1 MVNLLRPSPA
11 PSALAGNRVLPE
23 EDAPIFSRLTFQWL
37 GPLLAAGFSRP
48 LEKEDLWHL
57 PQKYTTGWVA
67 DDVEVN
73 FYSRCPPEQ
82 RPFSLRHKFPTD
94 IEHTWSPKES
104 YSDVEKATLDT
115 EKVAVLTAY
124 DSSLTKALH
133 RIFFIRFWSA
143 GICRLT
149 GDTLRT
155 TTPLVTK
162 LLLTWLTAS
171 YEYYRLSDE
180 QKRSGV
186 MNCPKGIHYG
196 IGLGITIFAMQVT
209 ANVVTNHSMH
219 LSMTTGLILKTGI
232 IGTIFR
238 KSMRLSGQARLQHS
252 IGKITNMISADASRL
267 DRGCMY
273 IHNLWVAPIQI
284 VIVVGLL
291 CNNLGYSALVGFG
304 VLIFSFP
311 MQIFIGRITVE
322 LRKKSVKITDARVRG
337 TAEVLQG
344 IRLIKFYAWE
354 AFYLSQIGE
363 LRQKEIRILKQATVA
378 RSALI
383 ATSTFIPILSS
394 ILSFITYGL
403 TGHDLNVAV
412 IFSSLQLFNIIR
424 TPFMTLPLDV
434 TVVSDGLVAMGRVS
448 KFLTADELPNE
459 YVVNE
464 LSNFAVEVNG
474 TFTWEI
480 AEQPNS
486 VKLASTLGDKAEKR
500 KIEDKLLISKAD
512 IDNTSSYTSQPF
524 KLQDLCMTVLKG
536 SFVAIVGRVGSGK
549 SSILQALIGEMR
561 RVKGE
566 VIFGGSVACAPQVA
580 WIRNAI
586 LRENILFGQ
595 KFDEDRLRDVINACS
610 LERDLTMLPH
620 GEETEIGEKGINLSG
635 GQKARVSLARV
646 AYSPSDIVLLDD
658 PLSDVDACV
667 GKSILDN
674 CLLKGPL
681 ASKTRILVTHAL
693 HVLDKVDY
701 IYVVDEGVI
710 KEQGTHTDLIENS
723 VIFSRIT
730 EEYAAAECY
739 NDAPKVNRILDI
751 NGKESVV
758 DVPKYTGKNG
768 VLVRMEERN
777 TGPVTWTTYRDYLRA
792 AGGVI
797 WAPIVLL
804 LLVLNQCSRVGN
816 TVFLVFWT
824 TNGIHG
830 FTQGQYM
837 VVYAGIGASQAVFTF
852 LVAAGITMA
861 SLIASLSSSK
871 TALTR
876 VLRSPV
882 SFFDTTPVGRILL
895 RFSKD
900 QDILD
905 NRMALTLTQFLNT
918 FSSVVGTFALIFYIF
933 PLLGIIL
940 VPMIALYYFLSLY
953 YRRTSVETKRLGSLM
968 RSAFYSSY
976 SETLAG
982 LATIRTFR
990 EQNRY
995 VKSVEAGLDFE
1006 NRAHY
1011 ITISIQRWLGVRL
1024 GLFGNVLVL
1033 GIALFAAAYRKTIH
1047 PSKIGVVLIYTLNIT
1062 QTFATMVTQ
1071 FAQNEQNM
1079 SAVECILLY
1088 TRLPSEGNSTAG
1100 FDKPSDKWPEK
1111 GSINFQDVDLAYR
1124 EGLPLVLCG
1133 VSFKIN
1139 PGEKVG
1145 IVGRTGAGKSSL
1157 VQALFRQVIVEVQGG
1172 SIHIDSHDISKMEL
1186 DTLRGRLA
1194 LIPQDMVMFQGTMR
1208 HNLDP
1213 QGSRTDA
1220 ELISVLQRMC
1230 LLPPAGI
1237 RDPVA
1242 EAKFSLDAIVCD
1254 EGINFSVGEKQ
1265 LLALGRALVK
1275 NSQIIVLDEATS
1287 NVDVETDATLQRT
1300 IQTEFSSA
1308 TVLCIAHRLNTIAYY
1323 DRIMVMD
1330 AGKVI
1335 EFDTVLNLF
1344 DKEDS
1349 VFRSLCI
1356 EANLQRSDVER
1367 IRIDHGKTV
1376 L

>member
-1 MVNLLRPSPA
+1 MVSSLRPSPA
-11 PSALAGNRVLPE
+11 PPAFAGNCVLPE
-23 EDAPIFSRLTFQWL
+23 EDAPI
-37 GPLLAAGFSRP
+37 FSRP

-57 PQKYTTGWVA
+57 PQKYTTA
-67 DDVEVN
+67 SITDDVEVK

-82 RPFSLRHKFPTD
+82 RPFSLRHKFPSD

-104 YSDVEKATLDT
+104 FSDVEKTALDT
-115 EKVAVLTAY
+115 EKVAVRTEY

-143 GICRLT
+143 GICRLAE
-149 GDTLRT
+149 DTLRT

-162 LLLTWLTAS
+162 LLLAWLTAS

-180 QKRSGV
+180 QKASGV
-186 MNCPKGIHYG
+186 MDRPKGIQYG
-196 IGLGITIFAMQVT
+196 IGLGFAIFAMQAT
-209 ANVVTNHSMH
+209 ASVVTNHSMH
-219 LSMTTGLILKTGI
+219 LSMTTGLLLKSGI
-232 IGTIFR
+232 IGSIFR
-238 KSMRLSGQARLQHS
+238 KSMRLSGRARLEHS
-252 IGKITNMISADASRL
+252 VGKITNMISADASRL
-267 DRGCMY
+267 DRICMY

-291 CNNLGYSALVGFG
+291 FNNLGYSALVGFG

-311 MQIFIGRITVE
+311 MQVFVGRIMVE

-337 TAEVLQG
+337 TTEALQG

-354 AFYLSQIGE
+354 AFYSFQIGK

-403 TGHDLNVAV
+403 TGHDLNIAI

-424 TPFMTLPLDV
+424 TPFMFLPLDV
-434 TVVSDGLVAMGRVS
+434 TVVSDALVAMSRVS
-448 KFLTADELPNE
+448 EFLTAEELPNE

-464 LSNFAVEVNG
+464 HSNLAVEVNG
-474 TFTWEI
+474 TFTWET
-480 AEQPNS
+480 AEQPDS
-486 VKLASTLGDKAEKR
+486 VKLASALGDKPEKR
-500 KIEDKLLISKAD
+500 NKQKIEDKLPTSEAD
-512 IDNTSSYTSQPF
+512 VDDTSSYTSQPF
-524 KLQDLCMTVLKG
+524 ELQDLYMTVLKG

-549 SSILQALIGEMR
+549 SSILQALIGEIR

-566 VIFGGSVACAPQVA
+566 VIFGGSVAYAPQAA
-580 WIRNAI
+580 WIRNAT

-595 KFDEDRLRDVINACS
+595 ELDEDRLQEVISACS

-646 AYSPSDIVLLDD
+646 AYSPSEIVLLDD
-658 PLSDVDACV
+658 PLSAVDACV

-681 ASKTRILVTHAL
+681 ASKTRILVTHTL

-710 KEQGTHTDLIENS
+710 KEQGTYTYLIENS
-723 VIFSRIT
+723 VIFSRVM
-730 EEYAAAECY
+730 EEYGTAECY
-739 NDAPKVNRILDI
+739 NDVPENSRIVDI
-751 NGKESVV
+751 NGKKAVA
-758 DVPKYTGKNG
+758 DLPKYKNG
-768 VLVRMEERN
+768 ALIRTEERY
-777 TGPVTWTTYRDYLRA
+777 TGSVAWMTHRDYLRV

-797 WAPIVLL
+797 WAPILLL

-816 TVFLVFWT
+816 TVFLGFWT
-824 TNGIHG
+824 ADGIHG

-837 VVYAGIGASQAVFTF
+837 VVYAGIGVSQAIFTF

-861 SLIASLSSSK
+861 TLIASLSSFK
-871 TALTR
+871 TAFTK

-895 RFSKD
+895 RLSKD

-905 NRMALTLTQFLNT
+905 NRLALTLTQFLNT

-940 VPMIALYYFLSLY
+940 FPTIALYYFLSLY

-982 LATIRTFR
+982 LATIRAFR
-990 EQNRY
+990 EQDRY
-995 VKSVEAGLDFE
+995 VRSVESGLDLE

-1024 GLFGNVLVL
+1024 GFFGNILVL
-1033 GIALFAAAYRKTIH
+1033 GIALFAAAYRKNIH
-1047 PSKIGVVLIYTLNIT
+1047 PSKIGVVLIYTLNT
-1062 QTFATMVTQ
+1062 TMVTQ

-1079 SAVECILLY
+1079 SAVERVLLY
-1088 TRLPSEGNSTAG
+1088 TQLPSEGNSSAEL
-1100 FDKPSDKWPEK
+1100 DEPSDKWPEK
-1111 GSINFQDVDLAYR
+1111 GSIDFEDVDLAYR
-1124 EGLPLVLCG
+1124 DGLPLVLCG

-1157 VQALFRQVIVEVQGG
+1157 VQALFRQGG
-1172 SIHIDSHDISKMEL
+1172 SIQIDGHDISKIEL
-1186 DTLRGRLA
+1186 DTLRGRLT
-1194 LIPQDMVMFQGTMR
+1194 LVPQDTVMFLGTMR

-1220 ELISVLQRMC
+1220 ELISVLQRVW
-1230 LLPPAGI
+1230 LLPPDGV

-1242 EAKFSLDAIVCD
+1242 EARFSLDAIVGD
-1254 EGINFSVGEKQ
+1254 EGSNFSAGEKQ

-1275 NSQIIVLDEATS
+1275 NSRIIVLDEATS
-1287 NVDVETDATLQRT
+1287 SVDIETDAKLQRT

-1323 DRIMVMD
+1323 DRIMVID
-1330 AGKVI
+1330 AGKVV
-1335 EFDTVLNLF
+1335 ELDRVMNLF

-1349 VFRSLCI
+1349 VFRSLCN

-1367 IRIDHGKTV
+1367 IRIDHGKAV